1 MADVFISYD
10 ENSAGD
16 IVRQISETLERGG
29 ISCWYAGRDME
40 KGELRGVVTE
50 AIEDCRIF
58 LLLLNENALKS
69 AYVQSEIAL
78 VVRGFD
84 DGKARKRIALRTD
97 NAPVDA
103 QLSEFLERLQARDD
117 FPSDIKPFRIVNVF
131 PANLENL
138 WQLKMLIKHCL
149 KPPKPPKGYYIRLPE
164 KYHGRTRILAKSA
177 KQKKALLKKVAA
189 LKPE

>member
-69 AYVQSEIAL
+69 AYVQTEVAL

-84 DGKARKRIALRTD
+84 DGKARNRIALRTD

-103 QLSEFLERLQARDD
+103 QLSKFLERLEARDD
-117 FPSDIKPFRIVNVF
+117 FPSN
-131 PANLENL
+131 
-138 WQLKMLIKHCL
+138 
-149 KPPKPPKGYYIRLPE
+149 
-164 KYHGRTRILAKSA
+164 SA
-177 KQKKALLKKVAA
+177 
-189 LKPE
+189 E